1 MVATIIISIA
11 IAAYLLGF
19 AFFEIRRRKQGK
31 RSFFTEEDCSC
42 GSLTSKRLLAYYRK
56 AKKAEMR
63 KGAK

>member
-11 IAAYLLGF
+11 IAIYLIGF
-19 AFFEIRRRKQGK
+19 IFFEVRRRKQGR
-31 RSFFTEEDCSC
+31 RSFFTEEECSC

-63 KGAK
+63 KATK